1 MKLNSPQD
9 LKRYREELK
18 RLEEARLAIPRVRVC
33 AGTGCLAGGSA
44 AVKKAFEDEAAA
56 RGLALAVDFVAE
68 STGCHGFCERG
79 PLVVVEPGE
88 IFYEKVHP
96 EDVRE
101 IFDKTILGHEI
112 VSRKQYRDPNSKKPA
127 LTAGEIP
134 FYARQER
141 VVLKRCGEVNPF
153 SIDDAL
159 RKGAYLGLE
168 KALSL
173 EPVEIVGM
181 IADSGLRGRGGG
193 GFPTGL
199 KWESALKAPGHHRF
213 VIANG
218 DEGDPGAFMDRSL
231 MEGDPHS
238 VLEGMII
245 GAYAIGARKGF
256 LYVRAE
262 YPLAVKALRE
272 AIRQAKDL
280 GLLGRKI
287 LGSAFDFDLEV
298 CRGGGAFVCGESSAL
313 MASIEGRAGEP
324 RVKYIRSTERG
335 LWNCPTVLNNVET
348 WANVPHIVL
357 NGPGWF
363 REKGTKDSPGTKIF
377 SLVGKVKNS
386 GLVEIPMGTT
396 LRTMIEDIGGGVL
409 KNRAFK
415 AVQTGGPSGGSLPAS
430 SLDLPVDFDALT
442 SSGSMM
448 GSGGMIVMDER
459 TCMVDL
465 ARYFVDFLAE
475 ESCGKCTPC
484 REGLKALQQ
493 ILHDLCSG
501 KGRPGDGERLRALGE
516 SLADTALCGLGQT
529 APNPVLSVL
538 RYFPEEIAEHE
549 TEHFCRSGACKGMYW
564 PEIDPKRCVGCGA
577 CRKACPSDAIKG
589 DVRVPHA
596 VDRARCVTCG
606 ACLEACSFSAI
617 RPVRREAGA

>member
-1 MKLNSPQD
+1 M
-9 LKRYREELK
+9 
-18 RLEEARLAIPRVRVC
+18 RLTDPKALDEWRARIEAKENARASVPRVRVC
-33 AGTGCLAGGSA
+33 AGTGCLANGSA
-44 AVKKAFEDEAAA
+44 RVKSAFEAEASA
-56 RGLALAVDFVAE
+56 RGLAVPVDFAAE

-79 PLVVVEPGE
+79 PLVVIEPGE
-88 IFYEKVHP
+88 ILYEKVKP
-96 EDVRE
+96 GDVPE
-101 IFDKTILGHEI
+101 IFEKTILNGEI
-112 VSRKQYRDPNSKKPA
+112 VSRLQYRDPNTKKPA
-127 LTAGEIP
+127 RTSGEIP
-134 FYARQER
+134 FYARQHR
-141 VVLKRCGEVNPF
+141 LVLEHCGEVNPF
-153 SIDDAL
+153 EIADAVG
-159 RKGAYLGLE
+159 RGAYRGFG

-173 EPVEIVGM
+173 EPGTIVSM
-181 IADSGLRGRGGG
+181 IRESGLRGRGGG
-193 GFPTGL
+193 GFPTGA
-199 KWESALKAPGHHRF
+199 KWESAMKASGRHRF

-238 VLEGMII
+238 ILEGMLI

-256 LYVRAE
+256 IYVRAE
-262 YPLAVKALRE
+262 YPLAVKALQE
-272 AIRQAKDL
+272 AIRQAKER
-280 GLLGRKI
+280 GLLGRNI
-287 LGSAFDFDLEV
+287 LGSGFDFDLEV

-348 WANVPHIVL
+348 WANVPRIVL

-363 REKGTKDSPGTKIF
+363 RSLGTEKSPGTKIF

-409 KNRAFK
+409 KNRVFK
-415 AVQTGGPSGGSLPAS
+415 AVQTGGPSGGCLPADA
-430 SLDLPVDFDALT
+430 LDLPVDFDRLT
-442 SSGSMM
+442 DSGSMM

-465 ARYFVDFLAE
+465 ARYFIDFLVE

-484 REGLKALQQ
+484 REGLKALQR

-501 KGRPGDGERLRALGE
+501 KGRPGDGTRLREIGE
-516 SLADTALCGLGQT
+516 ALADTALCGLGQT

-549 TEHFCRSGACKGMYW
+549 SEGFCRAGACRGMYW
-564 PEIDPKRCVGCGA
+564 PEIDPEKCVGCGA
-577 CRKACPSDAIKG
+577 CAKACGTGAIRG
-589 DVRVPHA
+589 SSRNPHV
-596 VDRARCVTCG
+596 VDRALCVTCG
-606 ACLEACSFSAI
+606 ACLEACPFSAI
-617 RPVRREAGA
+617 RPVRRENPA

>member
-1 MKLNSPQD
+1 MKLNSSQALD
-9 LKRYREELK
+9 EWR
-18 RLEEARLAIPRVRVC
+18 AHLAEKGKAGVSVPRVRIC
-33 AGTGCLAGGSA
+33 AGTGCLANGSA
-44 AVKKAFEDEAAA
+44 KVKAAFEAEAAA
-56 RGLALAVDFVAE
+56 RGMAIGIDFAAE

-79 PLVVVEPGE
+79 PLVVIEPGE
-88 IFYEKVHP
+88 ILYEKVKP

-101 IFDKTILGHEI
+101 IFEKTVLGKEI
-112 VSRKQYRDPNSKKPA
+112 VHRLQYRDPNTKKA
-127 LTAGEIP
+127 ARTAGEIP

-141 VVLKRCGEVNPF
+141 LVLGRCGEVNPF
-153 SIDDAL
+153 EIADAVSH
-159 RKGAYLGLE
+159 GAYSGLAR
-168 KALSL
+168 ALSL
-173 EPVEIVGM
+173 EPGEIVSM
-181 IADSGLRGRGGG
+181 IKESGLRGRGGG
-193 GFPTGL
+193 GFPTGA
-199 KWESALKAPGHHRF
+199 KWESASKASGRHRF

-262 YPLAVKALRE
+262 YPLAVKALQE
-272 AIRQAKDL
+272 AIRQAKER
-280 GLLGRKI
+280 GLLGRDI
-287 LGSAFDFDLEV
+287 LGSGFDFDLEV

-348 WANVPHIVL
+348 WANVPRIVL
-357 NGPGWF
+357 NGPAWF
-363 REKGTKDSPGTKIF
+363 RSMGTEKSPGTKVF

-396 LRTMIEDIGGGVL
+396 LRTIIEEIGGGVL

-415 AVQTGGPSGGSLPAS
+415 AVQTGGPSGGCLPAS
-430 SLDLPVDFDALT
+430 ALDLPVDFDALVAL
-442 SSGSMM
+442 GSMM

-465 ARYFVDFLAE
+465 ARYFIDFLAE

-501 KGRPGDGERLRALGE
+501 KGNPGDGERLREIGE
-516 SLADTALCGLGQT
+516 ALADTALCGLGQT

-538 RYFPEEIAEHE
+538 RHFPEEIAEHE
-549 TEHFCRSGACKGMYW
+549 SGHFCRAGVCKGMYW
-564 PEIDPKRCVGCGA
+564 PEIDPSRCVGCGA
-577 CRKACPSDAIKG
+577 CRKACGSGAIRG
-589 DVRVPHA
+589 DVSTAHV
-596 VDRARCVTCG
+596 VDRSLCVTCG
-606 ACLEACSFSAI
+606 ACLEACPFTAI
-617 RPVRREAGA
+617 KPVRREARS